1 MKNILETIKEMR
13 PIVKDFNESKDVIHK
28 ERLLQSLIDNYP
40 TFVLD
45 YLKRKCK
52 ITNGLIV
59 YPNSSLSIL
68 RDGTV
73 KTKYGSSGL
82 TKKKILDKEY
92 SLLVS
97 YRGLLTE
104 YPEAEEKNVSKL
116 FNTCNKF
123 TTFCFD
129 VPKEDVDKRNKS
141 TAVTLERMIRDY
153 GEVEGKKR
161 FDSYREKQAKSNSFE
176 YKQKKYGWTKEQFD
190 EYNKS
195 RAVTLEH
202 LIERHGKEKGTKMWN
217 DYCKRQSET
226 SKDDY
231 IKSVHGEKHLE
242 YVINARRL
250 NRVFFY
256 EKYKDDPEMAERKW
270 QEEIKRKQKTV
281 NSSNIANEMFSLI
294 VEKYNINGIINE
306 DRFYYANNK
315 NKEKPIDVD
324 NGNDVTFVDFYDENT
339 RKIIEFNGK
348 MYHADPRFYKS
359 TDLPIK
365 FKNVKEPLTAQEIWD
380 RDKERMDTLKELG
393 YKVMIVWETDFHS
406 NPEKVIDECVAF
418 LNK

>member
-40 TFVLD
+40 TLVLD

-52 ITNGLIV
+52 ITKGLIV

-129 VPKEDVDKRNKS
+129 VPKEDIDKRNKS

-176 YKQKKYGWTKEQFD
+176 YKQKKHGWTREQFD

-195 RAVTLEH
+195 RSVTLEH

-226 SKDDY
+226 STNEY
-231 IKSVHGEKHLE
+231 IRDVYGEKYLQ
-242 YVINARRL
+242 YVNNANKR
-250 NRVFFY
+250 NKTFFY
-256 EKYKDDPEMAERKW
+256 EKYKDDPEMAKKKW
-270 QEEIKRKQKTV
+270 EESIKRRQLHSRVSKPSIKLFDGI
-281 NSSNIANEMFSLI
+281 SSKVINNNFVYGEKK
-294 VEKYNINGIINE
+294 EKYIFI
-306 DRFYYANNK
+306 
-315 NKEKPIDVD
+315 D
-324 NGNDVTFVDFYDENT
+324 NGNDVTFVDFFDENT

-348 MYHADPRFYKS
+348 LYHADPRFYKA
-359 TDLPIK
+359 TDQPIK
-365 FKNVKEPLTAQEIWD
+365 FNGEMSTAQEIWD

-393 YKVMIVWETDFHS
+393 YEVMIVWETDFRS
-406 NPEKVIDECVAF
+406 NTEKVIDECVAF

>member
-28 ERLLQSLIDNYP
+28 ERLLESLIDNYP

-59 YPNSSLSIL
+59 YPNTILSIPKN
-68 RDGTV
+68 GFV
-73 KTKYGSSGL
+73 KTKQGTSGD

-92 SLLVS
+92 LLLVS

-123 TTFCFD
+123 TTFCFG
-129 VPKEDVDKRNKS
+129 VNKEDVDKKNKS
-141 TAVTLERMIRDY
+141 MAVTLERMIRDY

-195 RAVTLEH
+195 RSVTLEH
-202 LIERHGKEKGTKMWN
+202 LVERHGKEKGAKMWDN
-217 DYCKRQSET
+217 YCKRQSET
-226 SKDDY
+226 STNEY
-231 IKSVHGEKHLE
+231 IRDVHGEKYLQ
-242 YVINARRL
+242 YVNNAKKR
-250 NRVFFY
+250 NKTFFY
-256 EKYKDDPEMAERKW
+256 EKYKNDPDMAKKKW
-270 QEEIKRKQKTV
+270 EESIKRRQFHSRVSKPSIKLFDSI
-281 NSSNIANEMFSLI
+281 SSKFTNNNFVYGEKK
-294 VEKYNINGIINE
+294 EKYIFI
-306 DRFYYANNK
+306 
-315 NKEKPIDVD
+315 D
-324 NGNDVTFVDFYDENT
+324 NGNDVTFVDFFDENT
-339 RKIIEFNGK
+339 RKIIEFNGQV
-348 MYHADPRFYKS
+348 YHADPRFYKP
-359 TDLPIK
+359 TDQPIK
-365 FKNVKEPLTAQEIWD
+365 FNGEMSTAQEIWD

-393 YKVMIVWETDFHS
+393 YEVMIVWETDFHS